1 MNNLQKQHM
10 VDIQTR
16 FIAEHSAKYKAG
28 AKEHKTILSKDFNSK
43 QLLAFLKEEVLD
55 LVSYVYTL
63 EQLLEEENGKVQ
75 G

>member
-16 FIAEHSAKYKAG
+16 FIAEHAEKYKAG
-28 AKEHKTILSKDFNSK
+28 AKEHKTTLNKDFNSK

-63 EQLLEEENGKVQ
+63 EQLLEEENGTH
-75 G
+75 

>member
-1 MNNLQKQHM
+1 MNNLQRQHM

-16 FIAEHSAKYKAG
+16 FIAEHADKYKKG
-28 AKEHKTILSKDFNSK
+28 AAEHKTILNKDFNSK

-63 EQLLEEENGKVQ
+63 EQLLEDEDERDRG
-75 G
+75 